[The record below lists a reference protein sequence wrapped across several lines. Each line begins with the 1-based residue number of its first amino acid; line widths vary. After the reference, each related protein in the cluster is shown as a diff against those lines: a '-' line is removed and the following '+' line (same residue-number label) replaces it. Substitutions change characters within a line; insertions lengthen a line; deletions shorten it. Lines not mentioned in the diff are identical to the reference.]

1 MTLAPVFLDLIFKT
15 GSPLFNFGFTV
26 IAILATFILNNLL
39 KGIWKST
46 TIIFTVVLG
55 TAAYYLFNEI
65 PPMPDYDYRI
75 TLDSLFIRPEF
86 EAGTILSFLICFFAL
101 LINELGSVQSVKDMV
116 QADEPD
122 KRIARGNAV
131 VGLGNTLSGM
141 LGIIGPVDFSISPG
155 IIASTGCASRYTII
169 PCGIGLVLC
178 ALSPSMVSVFTLL
191 PDIIIGIMLMYIVI
205 LQLAAAFNLI
215 VDTGS
220 VRNFDHALTIAI
232 PMGIGLF
239 VALLPQSAVAAL
251 PAILQPILSNGFV
264 VGVLTVV
271 MLEHLVFKKRQR

>member
-1 MTLAPVFLDLIFKT
+1 MT
-15 GSPLFNFGFTV
+15 
-26 IAILATFILNNLL
+26 
-39 KGIWKST
+39 
-46 TIIFTVVLG
+46 
-55 TAAYYLFNEI
+55 
-65 PPMPDYDYRI
+65 
-75 TLDSLFIRPEF
+75 
-86 EAGTILSFLICFFAL
+86 
-101 LINELGSVQSVKDMV
+101 